1 MRLKVETACMLSVSG
16 VMSVV
21 QAAMHR
27 ISGDVE
33 ASRVLP
39 ESAVITPPR
48 CQCVGVPQSSY
59 NGIETISWDF
69 TTNVDAMFA
78 ADTLFQTLIDNLTNA
93 AKDAYAA
100 RRIMGGQA
108 AACVPLARGDLN
120 RIENSALDIATLVK
134 SLRSTLSTYAWS
146 MKKIRDDFRS
156 ITSDARKASLTA
168 STYSHAL
175 SS

>member
-1 MRLKVETACMLSVSG
+1 
-16 VMSVV
+16 MSVV

-39 ESAVITPPR
+39 ESAVITLPQPR
-48 CQCVGVPQSSY
+48 CVGTPQSSY

-69 TTNVDAMFA
+69 TTNVDALFA

-93 AKDAYAA
+93 ANDAYAA
-100 RRIMGGQA
+100 RRING
-108 AACVPLARGDLN
+108 
-120 RIENSALDIATLVK
+120 SAT
-134 SLRSTLSTYAWS
+134 
-146 MKKIRDDFRS
+146 FFN
-156 ITSDARKASLTA
+156 
-168 STYSHAL
+168 SHAL